1 MLENIKLDI
10 IYYNTQKDFEVE
22 FNLCG
27 CCRMRLL
34 TAVANDIKS
43 FISAIKVAVARSR
56 VVLLCGKLYEDDGL
70 LNIISKAI
78 GRDFEEVDSSLYGIA
93 GDGKTRLLKQSIP
106 LVTESGKLIGCVI
119 EQGPQAIIMISED
132 KNGRKEIMQN
142 LVHPYI
148 KELSKSSGDVTDET
162 EKSQEEIIDT
172 KSEIIPEPEALSAEE
187 PADSKDFEEA
197 VFEEQEAEEN
207 EAQTAD
213 ETLTETEDEEELE
226 TVSLE
231 DFGNAQN
238 DEITEAGSK
247 AEVQNEEGND
257 GAADEAED
265 LAEDKED
272 NSAEDSED
280 DNAAESNSA
289 PLGLIYA
296 IPDDDYADDDEP
308 THFSADVFKEY
319 NENFSLIGHID
330 DEDEKPRR
338 RGRYRRRSPIIPIL
352 ISLVLCLAAVII
364 YFLLVKPT
372 QAGIDIG
379 ENFSNL
385 FSLALKEGAFLW
397 MVW

>member
-70 LNIISKAI
+70 FNIISKAI

-172 KSEIIPEPEALSAEE
+172 KSEIVPAPEALSAEE
-187 PADSKDFEEA
+187 PADSKDYE
-197 VFEEQEAEEN
+197 EAEELN
-207 EAQTAD
+207 AD
-213 ETLTETEDEEELE
+213 EQITETDDDELE

-238 DEITEAGSK
+238 DEATEDDAK
-247 AEVQNEEGND
+247 TEVENEEEND
-257 GAADEAED
+257 DAADEAED

-272 NSAEDSED
+272 NSAEDSEG

-296 IPDDDYADDDEP
+296 VPDDDYADDDEP

-330 DEDEKPRR
+330 DEDDNPRR

-385 FSLALKEGAFLW
+385 FSLALKEGSSLW
-397 MVW
+397 RVW